1 MAIRLYSEFVSDQ
14 GTQYK
19 IELHD
24 SAWLGA
30 SYEFECGGD
39 GFRLTYTGQTDD
51 IISPIIGSE
60 CEVGVAIRTG
70 QILNFFDALKTY
82 QENRFRV
89 VIYTNDSYT
98 IAQEFRQR
106 VIDDSGTF
114 EGFECVQDAVQALG
128 GDDYRLFWAGWVMQ
142 DLITLEDASEPYFMR
157 LKAVDGI
164 GRLANIDY
172 TDANDITQNGLGIT
186 RSNIILFNCLKSIGT
201 VDLWGASDAFL
212 ETCVDWWETSN
223 MVYATTDDPLYLS
236 GVDVG
241 LFESKDDDGNTIR
254 LTYFDVLRQLAVLWN
269 ARVYITE
276 GRFIFEQVGAR
287 ASASRYIS
295 QYSKAGV
302 VIANPSVSDDI
313 TIDQTS
319 GNARLAGNTWD
330 FLPAVKKVSVIYAQ
344 RFLSPWFGAGA
355 FNTGN
360 TTQTVGFVAGGQGIQ
375 LAFYGPFNYVLNTSN
390 PAIITNDIDELSP
403 LFRAEIRVED
413 SSNTG
418 TYHYFTR
425 DFLGYAQ
432 PKTFSAPQWGTTQG
446 YYYFDIGVDE
456 VRGGSASIYNNVTIL
471 TQDLPVTGT
480 MRFIL
485 DYWKSV
491 NMRNDANYTLDGIQS
506 ETWNAVIAFSRV
518 DNGQEP
524 ASGEVYT
531 SINGSTTIGSNL
543 TLDLGELY
551 IGDGSLQSGDLL
563 SYSSSSL
570 EWEASSAWRKGNSGS
585 GLPILKLMTNEALAL
600 HAVPIQR
607 YNGKILSNPSFQ
619 PRLLFD
625 GSYYL
630 RTGGTFTANY
640 DEWDATM
647 FPIARDTSNISDV
660 APIYLDRSP
669 SGKASSSAGAGN
681 TPNDINIGKVGGMQ
695 LDAQNQKLGPF
706 QEITDGGRV
715 VGIFN
720 TTGNAT
726 LDQKLLVDGGT
737 ILGLGSTTSA
747 FSVRVIADG
756 GTIES
761 LSCVT
766 DAITAL
772 SGDEVSVLQDTSI
785 AEQLDVQKATALK
798 STLAVTGAATLSS
811 TLGVTGAA
819 TLSSTLGVTGA
830 ATLSSTLGVTGAAT
844 LSSTL
849 GVTGATTLSSSL
861 GVTGAATLS
870 STLGVTGATTLN
882 NTLSVVGNATLTGD
896 TDFEGSHT
904 ASIEDA
910 THNDGSE
917 YEVKN
922 TDFIVFNKWDGAD
935 GQAYITL
942 PAVASSE
949 GRMIRFKSDDT
960 ITATTYVTLRP
971 DSGDTSAT
979 IDGETTFDFKRPYDG
994 LMVICHNNN
1003 WFIVQRKSK

>member
-1 MAIRLYSEFVSDQ
+1 MAIRLYSEFTSDQ

-24 SAWLGA
+24 SEWLGG

-70 QILNFFDALKTY
+70 QILNYFDALKTY

-89 VIYTNDSYT
+89 VIYKYD
-98 IAQEFRQR
+98 I
-106 VIDDSGTF
+106 F
-114 EGFECVQDAVQALG
+114 EDWEDWAVQWENDAREYG
-128 GDDYRLFWAGWVMQ
+128 AYNLFWAGWVMQ

-164 GRLANIDY
+164 GRLANIEY

-186 RSNIILFNCLKSIGT
+186 RSNIILYNCLKSIDT

-241 LFESKDDDGNTIR
+241 LFESKDDDGNTVR

-287 ASASRYIS
+287 AASSRYIS

-302 VIANPSVSDDI
+302 VIANPSVSDDL

-456 VRGGSASIYNNVTIL
+456 VIGGSASIYNNITIL

-491 NMRNDANYTLDGIQS
+491 NMRNDADYTLDGIQS

-585 GLPILKLMTNEALAL
+585 GLPILKLMTKEALAL

-630 RTGGTFTANY
+630 RTGGTFTANFN
-640 DEWDATM
+640 EWDATM
-647 FPIARDTSNISDV
+647 FPIARDTSNIST
-660 APIYLDRSP
+660 ATPIYLDRSP
-669 SGKASSSAGAGN
+669 SGKTSSSAGAGN

-706 QEITDGGRV
+706 QEITSGGRV

-720 TTGNAT
+720 A
-726 LDQKLLVDGGT
+726 
-737 ILGLGSTTSA
+737 
-747 FSVRVIADG
+747 
-756 GTIES
+756 
-761 LSCVT
+761 
-766 DAITAL
+766 
-772 SGDEVSVLQDTSI
+772 
-785 AEQLDVQKATALK
+785 
-798 STLAVTGAATLSS
+798 TGAATLNS

-819 TLSSTLGVTGA
+819 TLSSSLA
-830 ATLSSTLGVTGAAT
+830 
-844 LSSTL
+844 
-849 GVTGATTLSSSL
+849 VTGATTLS
-861 GVTGAATLS
+861 
-870 STLGVTGATTLN
+870 

-904 ASIEDA
+904 ASIEDV
-910 THNDGSE
+910 THSDGSE

-922 TDFIVFNKWDGAD
+922 TDFIIFNKWDGAN
-935 GQAYITL
+935 GQAYINL

-960 ITATTYVTLRP
+960 ITATTYITLRP
-971 DSGDTSAT
+971 DSEDTSAK
-979 IDGETTFDFKRPYDG
+979 IDAETTFDFNRPYDG
-994 LMVICHNNN
+994 LMVICHTNN